1 MQIQGRHLFRDFS
14 KRHAHARKPLNKW
27 IDIVEK
33 VIWKTPNDVKAIFAD
48 VSFVKT
54 TTIFNI
60 GGNKYR
66 LLSHILYQKQT
77 VVVYSILTHEQ
88 YDRLAIT

>member
-1 MQIQGRHLFRDFS
+1 MEIQGRHLLRNFS
-14 KRHAHARKPLNKW
+14 KKYAHARKPLDKW
-27 IDIVEK
+27 VEIVER
-33 VIWKTPNDVKAIFAD
+33 VTWKTPNDVKVVFAD

-66 LLSHILYQKQT
+66 LLSHVLYQKQKI
-77 VVVYSILTHEQ
+77 VIYSILTHEQ
-88 YDRLAIT
+88 YDRLTIT